1 MDFGA
6 LPPEINSTRIY
17 AGPGSGPL
25 LAAAAAWDGLAEDLY
40 SSAASYGAV
49 ISALTSDVWSGP
61 SSASMAAAG
70 ATYRA
75 WMTSTAGQAEQAAMQ
90 ARLAAAAY
98 QTAFVMTVPPPVIA
112 ANRSRLAALVATN
125 FLGQNT
131 PAIAATEAQYAEMWA
146 QDAAA
151 MYGYAGSSA
160 SASRLTPFAP
170 PAPTTNAAGWAA
182 QAAAAARAGANSA
195 GVAARTAIS
204 GISEAPQLISA
215 LPQALQSLA
224 SPVSSSLVDLLGSL
238 APYAGVVAGGTGVVG
253 AGVGAGAGSV
263 GVVDIVLGLVGTAAQ
278 ASVVASGGGPAA
290 GSGLV
295 GTGTAGSGAGVLA
308 GHLEPAASA
317 SANLGKAGAVGAL
330 SVPPSW
336 TTVAPTAGL
345 AAAPGI
351 TLAAEPIWT
360 GMPPAMW
367 GALPM
372 AQLNGRGAAAP
383 VLDTSLRDSAGH
395 KRAGIGGM
403 STLTSNFGASEN
415 GETLCPS

>member
-6 LPPEINSTRIY
+6 LSPEINSNRIY

-25 LAAAAAWDGLAEDLY
+25 VAAAAAWDGLAEGLY
-40 SSAASYGAV
+40 SSAASYGAI
-49 ISALTSDVWSGP
+49 ISALASDVWLGP

-70 ATYRA
+70 ASYQA
-75 WMTSTAGQAEQAAMQ
+75 WMTTTAGQAEQAAMQ

-98 QTAFVMTVPPPVIA
+98 QTAFAMTVPPPVIA
-112 ANRSRLAALVATN
+112 ANRSRLATLVATN

-170 PAPTTNAAGWAA
+170 PAPTTNAAGWIA
-182 QAAAAARAGANSA
+182 QAAAAAR
-195 GVAARTAIS
+195 T

-224 SPVSSSLVDLLGSL
+224 SPASSSSLVDLLGAL
-238 APYAGVVAGGTGVVG
+238 APYVGAAAGGTGVVG
-253 AGVGAGAGSV
+253 AGEGL
-263 GVVDIVLGLVGTAAQ
+263 VDIVLGLVGTAGQ
-278 ASVVASGGGPAA
+278 AAVTGSGGGAAA
-290 GSGLV
+290 GTGLV
-295 GTGTAGSGAGVLA
+295 GTATGGSGAAVLA
-308 GHLEPAASA
+308 GHLEPVASA
-317 SANLGKAGAVGAL
+317 SASLGKAGAVGAL

-336 TTVAPTAGL
+336 TTVPPMAGL
-345 AAAPGI
+345 AAASGI

-372 AQLNGRGAAAP
+372 AQLNGRGAAGRSW
-383 VLDTSLRDSAGH
+383 THHYETRQGISE
-395 KRAGIGGM
+395 RA
-403 STLTSNFGASEN
+403 AAV
-415 GETLCPS
+415 